1 MSARDDWKSLRQQH
15 AVKRTRAIRDRAL
28 FSDVEVHVKGVVF
41 HCHRYVLAQS
51 SDLFLSEFACSGSTE
66 LSKALGEGGKPQPFS
81 NSKLEQVP
89 GEVVEAVKAEDRE
102 TSGVCH
108 TDTEADVSKRRQE
121 LLLEDLGTPAKN
133 SPESF
138 GNVAGDLGTSAST
151 KSCHRTEPVT
161 PELHHSD
168 TSNSNSS
175 SSHLAPSSA
184 AGVFSGPGSSA
195 PFSTEAALCGQR
207 AIVELDFLSADDFR
221 AILDAVYNDED
232 PVTNANAVRLYKAA
246 ARLRVSSLVEH
257 SERVISDLL
266 RTRQIDAAKALDDPD
281 MAKNSDIE
289 QAALSV
295 LLSDF
300 GPDTGKVKWF
310 LGLSAEKLFSTLSDQ
325 RLNVRHEDEVY
336 RALVSWYEHDPCNRE
351 RHMAKALSHIRLANL
366 SRRMLVEG
374 VLFHNLCSSEGGK
387 AGGRGSRGQE
397 GGDRSDV
404 GLLNLVQP
412 ALTYHL
418 LPDRRH
424 DEVLPCAEFRPSQ
437 VTALSVCGSFL
448 HLILLYASWSSS
460 CVGAGGG
467 GGGTAVRW

>member
-51 SDLFLSEFACSGSTE
+51 SDLFFSEFACSGSTE

-81 NSKLEQVP
+81 YSKLEQVP

-108 TDTEADVSKRRQE
+108 TDTEADVCKRRQE

-168 TSNSNSS
+168 TSNSSSS

-221 AILDAVYNDED
+221 AILD
-232 PVTNANAVRLYKAA
+232 L
-246 ARLRVSSLVEH
+246 SL
-257 SERVISDLL
+257 I
-266 RTRQIDAAKALDDPD
+266 
-281 MAKNSDIE
+281 
-289 QAALSV
+289 
-295 LLSDF
+295 
-300 GPDTGKVKWF
+300 
-310 LGLSAEKLFSTLSDQ
+310 
-325 RLNVRHEDEVY
+325 
-336 RALVSWYEHDPCNRE
+336 
-351 RHMAKALSHIRLANL
+351 HI
-366 SRRMLVEG
+366 
-374 VLFHNLCSSEGGK
+374 
-387 AGGRGSRGQE
+387 
-397 GGDRSDV
+397 
-404 GLLNLVQP
+404 
-412 ALTYHL
+412 
-418 LPDRRH
+418 
-424 DEVLPCAEFRPSQ
+424 
-437 VTALSVCGSFL
+437 
-448 HLILLYASWSSS
+448 
-460 CVGAGGG
+460 
-467 GGGTAVRW
+467 